1 MSSFLTPRQ
10 LFEAVRF
17 RLRVNSLPDRK
28 YIRDEMLP
36 AITRTNPDNV
46 LLVGTRRYTANY
58 PKYLRTPTGRVW
70 TVDIDPQAA
79 KFGNGEFHRVGDV
92 CEIAMLIPG
101 VNFDVILANGLLGF
115 GIDSEREIKRFTQA
129 IASVLGSQGYLMLG
143 WDAHRTA
150 DPKSNADIVRLF
162 RHTEFVDLPAR
173 QNFVGCAGFDHV
185 FDWFQKISR

>member
-1 MSSFLTPRQ
+1 MSLMLKPLQ
-10 LFEAVRF
+10 LFKSIRF

-36 AITRTNPDNV
+36 AIARTNPDNV

-92 CEIAMLIPG
+92 CEVATLIPG
-101 VNFDVILANGLLGF
+101 VKFDVILANGLLGF
-115 GIDSEREIKRFTQA
+115 GIDSESEITRFTA
-129 IASVLGSQGYLMLG
+129 AMADVLGPQGFLMLG
-143 WDAHRTA
+143 WDADRTA
-150 DPKSNADIVRLF
+150 DPNSNADVVRLF
-162 RHTEFVDLPAR
+162 QHAEFAGLPAR
-173 QNFVGCAGFDHV
+173 QSFVGCAGFDHV
-185 FDWFQKISR
+185 FDWFQKISG